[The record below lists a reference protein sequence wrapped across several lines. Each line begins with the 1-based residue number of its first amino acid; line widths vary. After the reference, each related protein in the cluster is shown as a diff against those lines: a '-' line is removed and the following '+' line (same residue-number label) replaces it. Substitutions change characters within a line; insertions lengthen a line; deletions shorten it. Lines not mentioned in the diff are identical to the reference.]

1 MDHGLSE
8 TPAQI
13 YAEDRFVVGAAIRRF
28 LLTGL
33 AALLVIAIPFALW
46 ARSIARDIAET
57 DVLNL
62 TQRLADYA
70 ISPSMTAGLARGD
83 EEVLDQLEDR
93 LAPWVTDEAIVRI
106 KIWSESGTVL
116 YSDVRGL
123 VGATFELE
131 PWARD
136 LLAGGPATLTVD
148 QQLDEENQYENDVGN
163 LVEVYVASRAN
174 PETPMLFEV
183 YYDDSV
189 VRNPQRRAVLGIIPL
204 LLLSLA
210 ALQGA
215 QLIPGIRLARQV
227 QARQR
232 ERRVMLQ
239 AAVVAGERERVRL
252 AAALHDD
259 IIQDL
264 AGISYVLQPR
274 DEGQAGPDP
283 GTVLQE
289 SIAKLR
295 ALTSEL
301 YFSTPVQ
308 AQELPTALR
317 DLADRLQNQNISTT
331 LETEPLSGLDDQTAA
346 ACHRIAREAVVNIF
360 KYAEASSVHIS
371 LASHGH
377 GVRLTV
383 HDDGKGFDSTLEAG
397 PGHFGLRMMSDVAEM
412 AGGRLKVSA
421 RPGQGTTITAS
432 FPHAAR
438 V

>member
-1 MDHGLSE
+1 MAHGLSE
-8 TPAQI
+8 TPARI
-13 YAEDRFVVGAAIRRF
+13 FAEDRFVGAAIRRF
-28 LLTGL
+28 LLSGL
-33 AALLVIAIPFALW
+33 VALLVISIPFALW

-70 ISPSMTAGLARGD
+70 ISPSMADGLLRGD
-83 EEVLDQLEDR
+83 EQVLDQLEDR
-93 LAPWVTDEAIVRI
+93 LAPWMTDEAIVRI

-116 YSDVRGL
+116 YSDIRGL
-123 VGATFELE
+123 VGATFDLE
-131 PWARD
+131 PWARE
-136 LLAGGPATLTVD
+136 LLAGGPATLSVE
-148 QQLDEENQYENDVGN
+148 QQQDEENQYENDVGN
-163 LVEVYVASRAN
+163 LVEVYVASRLN

-189 VRNPQRRAVLGIIPL
+189 VRNPQHRVVVGIIPL
-204 LLLSLA
+204 LLLSMA

-264 AGISYVLQPR
+264 AGISYVLPPR
-274 DEGQAGPDP
+274 GEGQTGPDP
-283 GTVLQE
+283 GQVLRE

-308 AQELPTALR
+308 AR
-317 DLADRLQNQNISTT
+317 DLPSALKDLAERLQNQGIGAT
-331 LETEPLSGLDDQTAA
+331 LEIEPSFKLDDQTAA

-360 KYAEASSVHIS
+360 KYAQARNVNIS
-371 LASHGH
+371 LASHGKNL
-377 GVRLTV
+377 RLTIS
-383 HDDGKGFDSTLEAG
+383 DDGKGFDSTLDAG

-421 RPGQGTTITAS
+421 RPGQGCAITAS
-432 FPHAAR
+432 FPRAAR
-438 V
+438 G